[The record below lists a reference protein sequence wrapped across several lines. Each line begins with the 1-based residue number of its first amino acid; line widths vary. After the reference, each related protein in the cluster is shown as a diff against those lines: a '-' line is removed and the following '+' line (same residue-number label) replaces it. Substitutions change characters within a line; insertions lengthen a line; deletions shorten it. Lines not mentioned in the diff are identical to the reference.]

1 MRNGHGANTTDKQVV
16 VITGASA
23 GVGRATALEFARRGV
38 SLGLLA
44 RNGDRLNT
52 LVDEVEQLGCRAL
65 ALVADVADADA
76 VEAAAQRCE
85 AELGPISV
93 WVNCAMVTVF
103 SPSDKMNNDEYRR
116 VTEVNYLGTVYGTLA
131 ALRRMR
137 PRNHGIIVQCG
148 SALSYRGIPLQ
159 SAYCGS
165 KFAVRGFTDAVRS
178 ELLHEK
184 SKVRITM
191 VQLSAFNTPQFQW
204 ARSRMKSPPQPLPP
218 IFQPELA
225 ARALVHAA
233 YHYRREW
240 NVGFPAVK
248 TIVGT
253 TLFPALADYL
263 AARQAWKGQMDTSTD
278 DPTAHTPNDNLYHSV
293 NGDFGSHG
301 RFDDKARA
309 NSWQWWISVY
319 RSPLAVGL
327 GVGLAALLLTT
338 ARAAKRQGP
347 RHVHSHR

>member
-1 MRNGHGANTTDKQVV
+1 MEVAVV
-16 VITGASA
+16 TGASA

-38 SLGLLA
+38 NLGLLS
-44 RNGDRLNT
+44 RNQERLNS
-52 LVDEVEQLGCRAL
+52 LVEDVAGYGVRAL
-65 ALVADVADADA
+65 ALVVDVADSDA

-85 AELGPISV
+85 AELGPIAI

-103 SPSDKMNNDEYRR
+103 SPSSEMNADEYRR

-137 PRNHGIIVQCG
+137 PRNCGVVIQCG

-165 KFAVRGFTDAVRS
+165 KFAIRGFTDSVRA

-184 SKVRITM
+184 SKVRISM

-204 ARSRMKSPPQPLPP
+204 ARSRLPAAPQPVPP

-240 NVGFPAVK
+240 YVGFPAVK
-248 TIVGT
+248 TILGSK
-253 TLFPALADYL
+253 LLPNLADRL
-263 AARQAWKGQMDTSTD
+263 AARLAWESQMDMNTLDPAAQTD
-278 DPTAHTPNDNLYHSV
+278 TDNLYGPV
-293 NGDFGSHG
+293 PGDFGNHG
-301 RFDDKARA
+301 RFDARA
-309 NSWQWWISVY
+309 GATSWQWRLSVY
-319 RSPLAVGL
+319 RRPLVIGL
-327 GVGLAALLLTT
+327 GVMALLYTT
-338 ARAAKRQGP
+338 AVAIAQRGSQHGRSN
-347 RHVHSHR
+347 R